1 MGYYHRWEEFPEF
14 TAYYLKENP
23 DCAGIKS
30 RKIATDRMMVS
41 NIRVKG
47 GAKIPRH
54 YHEAEQIVLIHKG
67 LARVTTGDKKVHT
80 LGPGGI
86 WVVPSNV
93 VHSVQY
99 VGMIGSGKKIQTLYS
114 NLRKKGI
121 SQEKLKKVHAPIG
134 LDIGAETPEE
144 IAVSIVAEMIQVKRK
159 G

>member
-1 MGYYHRWEEFPEF
+1 MGFYHRWEEFPEF

-41 NIRVKG
+41 NIRVKK

-54 YHEAEQIVLIHKG
+54 YHDAEQIVLIHKG
-67 LARVTTGDKKVHT
+67 LARVTTGDKTVHT

-93 VHSVQY
+93 VHSVEY
-99 VGMIGSGKKIQTLYS
+99 VGDTEAIEVVSPPRVDTLVGYLVPHTFLVKESNPKKKA
-114 NLRKKGI
+114 KK
-121 SQEKLKKVHAPIG
+121 KA
-134 LDIGAETPEE
+134 
-144 IAVSIVAEMIQVKRK
+144 KRR
-159 G
+159 

>member
-1 MGYYHRWEEFPEF
+1 MGFYHRWEEFPEF
-14 TAYYLKENP
+14 TAYYLKENR

-54 YHEAEQIVLIHKG
+54 YHDAEQIVLIHKG

-99 VGMIGSGKKIQTLYS
+99 VGDTEAIEVVSPPRVDTLVGYLVPHTFLVKESNPKKKA
-114 NLRKKGI
+114 KK
-121 SQEKLKKVHAPIG
+121 KA
-134 LDIGAETPEE
+134 
-144 IAVSIVAEMIQVKRK
+144 KRR
-159 G
+159 

>member
-1 MGYYHRWEEFPEF
+1 MGFYHRWEEFPEF

-54 YHEAEQIVLIHKG
+54 YHDAEQIVLIHKG

-99 VGMIGSGKKIQTLYS
+99 VGDTEAIEVVSPPRVDTLVGYLVPHTFLVKESNPKKKA
-114 NLRKKGI
+114 KK
-121 SQEKLKKVHAPIG
+121 KA
-134 LDIGAETPEE
+134 
-144 IAVSIVAEMIQVKRK
+144 KRR
-159 G
+159 

>member
-1 MGYYHRWEEFPEF
+1 MGFYHRWEEFPEF

-23 DCAGIKS
+23 DCTGIKS

-54 YHEAEQIVLIHKG
+54 YHDAEQIVLIHKG

-99 VGMIGSGKKIQTLYS
+99 LGDTEAIEVVSPPRVDTLVGYLVPHTFLVKESNPKKKA
-114 NLRKKGI
+114 KK
-121 SQEKLKKVHAPIG
+121 KA
-134 LDIGAETPEE
+134 
-144 IAVSIVAEMIQVKRK
+144 KRR
-159 G
+159 

>member
-1 MGYYHRWEEFPEF
+1 MGFYHRWEEFPEF

-41 NIRVKG
+41 NIRVKK

-54 YHEAEQIVLIHKG
+54 YHDAEQIVLIHKG

-93 VHSVQY
+93 VHSVEY
-99 VGMIGSGKKIQTLYS
+99 VGDTEAIEVVSPPRVDTLVGYLVPHTFLVKESTFKK
-114 NLRKKGI
+114 KAK
-121 SQEKLKKVHAPIG
+121 EKA
-134 LDIGAETPEE
+134 
-144 IAVSIVAEMIQVKRK
+144 KRR
-159 G
+159 

>member
-1 MGYYHRWEEFPEF
+1 MGFYHRWEEFPEF
-14 TAYYLKENP
+14 TSYYLKENP

-67 LARVTTGDKKVHT
+67 RARVTTGDKKVHN

-93 VHSVQY
+93 VHSVEY
-99 VGMIGSGKKIQTLYS
+99 VGDTEAIEVVSPPRVDTLVGYLVPHTFLVKESNPKKKA
-114 NLRKKGI
+114 KK
-121 SQEKLKKVHAPIG
+121 KA
-134 LDIGAETPEE
+134 
-144 IAVSIVAEMIQVKRK
+144 KRK
-159 G
+159 

>member
-1 MGYYHRWEEFPEF
+1 MGFYHRWEEFPEF

-54 YHEAEQIVLIHKG
+54 FHDAEQIVLIHKG

-99 VGMIGSGKKIQTLYS
+99 VGDTEAIEVVSPPRVDTLVGYLVPHTFLVKESNPKKKA
-114 NLRKKGI
+114 KK
-121 SQEKLKKVHAPIG
+121 KA
-134 LDIGAETPEE
+134 
-144 IAVSIVAEMIQVKRK
+144 KRR
-159 G
+159 

>member
-1 MGYYHRWEEFPEF
+1 MGFYHRWEEFPEF

-41 NIRVKG
+41 NIRVKK

-54 YHEAEQIVLIHKG
+54 YHDAEQIVLIHKG

-99 VGMIGSGKKIQTLYS
+99 VGDTEAIEVVSPPRVDTLVGYLVPHTFLVKESNPKKKA
-114 NLRKKGI
+114 KK
-121 SQEKLKKVHAPIG
+121 KA
-134 LDIGAETPEE
+134 
-144 IAVSIVAEMIQVKRK
+144 KRR
-159 G
+159 

>member
-1 MGYYHRWEEFPEF
+1 MGFYHRWEEFPEF

-41 NIRVKG
+41 NIRVKK

-54 YHEAEQIVLIHKG
+54 YHDAEQIVLIHKG
-67 LARVTTGDKKVHT
+67 LARVTTGDKTVHT

-99 VGMIGSGKKIQTLYS
+99 VGDTEAIEVVSPPRVDTLVGYLVPHTFLVKESNPKKKA
-114 NLRKKGI
+114 KK
-121 SQEKLKKVHAPIG
+121 KA
-134 LDIGAETPEE
+134 
-144 IAVSIVAEMIQVKRK
+144 KRR
-159 G
+159 